1 MKKLYALLLIT
12 SSVLTAYDTDY
23 SQGWYTEHGPFKYKY
38 VWSAILEGDYK
49 LALEYL
55 DDIRSINV
63 EDDVH
68 QDLIQL
74 MMAVKMHDRQ
84 LQRQIILGIEEKLES
99 VIDE

>member
-23 SQGWYTEHGPFKYKY
+23 SSGWSTEHGPFKYKY
-38 VWSAILEGDYK
+38 VWSALLEGDYK
-49 LALEYL
+49 LAFEYL

-74 MMAVKMHDRQ
+74 FMAVRINDKR
-84 LQRQIILGIEEKLES
+84 LQNMICDGIEEKLES